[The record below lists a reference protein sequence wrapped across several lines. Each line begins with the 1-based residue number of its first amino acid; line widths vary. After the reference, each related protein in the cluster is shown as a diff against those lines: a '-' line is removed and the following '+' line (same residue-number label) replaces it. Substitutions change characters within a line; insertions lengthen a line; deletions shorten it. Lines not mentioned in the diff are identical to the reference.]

1 MARSLRVKENFFFF
15 FLVFIRYPGY
25 ILIITLKL
33 GVKNGRW
40 NVVAF
45 PFSSSSPFM
54 SSHCQDGSIHLDAK
68 AVLNEGSLHLPQ
80 SSLQFNYGA
89 LAGLISIPQ
98 SRSSLSDR

>member
-1 MARSLRVKENFFFF
+1 MARFLRVKENFFFF
-15 FLVFIRYPGY
+15 LAFIRYPGC

-54 SSHCQDGSIHLDAK
+54 SSHCQDGSIHLDGK
-68 AVLNEGSLHLPQ
+68 AALNEGSLHLPQ
-80 SSLQFNYGA
+80 PSLQFNYGA
-89 LAGLISIPQ
+89 LAGLISIPR